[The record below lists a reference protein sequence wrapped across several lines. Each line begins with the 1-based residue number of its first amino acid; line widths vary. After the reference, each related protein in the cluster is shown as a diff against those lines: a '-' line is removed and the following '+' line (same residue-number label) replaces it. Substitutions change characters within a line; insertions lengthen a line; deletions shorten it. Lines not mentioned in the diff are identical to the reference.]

1 VIERKRY
8 ENRNDFLEGRKPM
21 LTLMKSKKIVGLD
34 IGSFS
39 LKLIE
44 LKPKKKGKQTVYEL
58 ISLGF
63 EPVPYQAIVEGSIM
77 DSTAVAD
84 AIQHVFY
91 ESKTKSTNMC
101 FGVSGSSVIVKR
113 IEVQRLN
120 PNEMHE
126 HILWEARPH
135 IPFTPEEVNIDYQI
149 IDNSDTSRERVGV
162 ILAAVKK
169 EKLNDYLNVVHISSK
184 IPLVVDLDSFA
195 ILNSVLVNYEMYKER
210 CLAII
215 NIGASVTNVVIARG
229 GYPVFVR
236 DIAFGGNQFTDLIQK
251 ELNLKYEKAE
261 MVKKG
266 RQVEGVSP
274 AAVKPVINLLFN
286 ELKNEIK
293 KTFKF
298 YRSNTTE
305 GRIDN
310 IMISGGTANLEAI
323 TDFFSQEFDIPVE
336 IVNPFNEI
344 EINPKKF
351 DMDFIKDM
359 APVFNVAMGL
369 ALRAVG
375 DEK

>member
-1 VIERKRY
+1 MQMS
-8 ENRNDFLEGRKPM
+8 FLN
-21 LTLMKSKKIVGLD
+21 LMKPKKVVGLD

-44 LKPKKKGKQTVYEL
+44 LRPKKKGKEVSYEL
-58 ISLGF
+58 VSLGY
-63 EPVPYQAIVEGSIM
+63 EPVPYQSIVEGSIM

-84 AIQHVFY
+84 AIQHIFI
-91 ESKTKSTNMC
+91 ESKTKTNNMS

-135 IPFTPEEVNIDYQI
+135 IPFTPEEVNIDYEI
-149 IDNSDTSRERVGV
+149 LESADVPPDRVAV
-162 ILAAVKK
+162 VLAATKK
-169 EKLNDYLNVVHISSK
+169 EKLNDYLNVIAIANK
-184 IPLVVDLDSFA
+184 NPDIVDLESFA
-195 ILNSVLVNYEMYKER
+195 ILNSVLINYEMYHDR
-210 CLAII
+210 TIAII
-215 NIGASVTNVVIARG
+215 NIGASITNVIIAKSG
-229 GYPVFVR
+229 NPVFVR

-261 MVKKG
+261 AVKKG

-274 AAVKPVINLLFN
+274 AAVKPVINLIFN
-286 ELKNEIK
+286 ELKSEIR
-293 KTFKF
+293 KTFEF

-310 IMISGGTANLEAI
+310 ILLSGGTSNLDTI
-323 TDFFSQEFDIPVE
+323 IDFFSQEFDIPVE
-336 IVNPFNEI
+336 IVNPFNNV
-344 EINPKKF
+344 EINEKKF
-351 DMDFIKDM
+351 DLDFVKDM

-375 DEK
+375 EIK

>member
-1 VIERKRY
+1 MPL
-8 ENRNDFLEGRKPM
+8 FSL
-21 LTLMKSKKIVGLD
+21 KSKKLVGLD
-34 IGSFS
+34 IGSFA
-39 LKLIE
+39 LKLVE
-44 LKPKKKGKQTVYEL
+44 LRPKKKGKEIGYEL
-58 ISLGF
+58 LSLGY

-77 DSTAVAD
+77 DSTAVVD

-91 ESKTKSTNMC
+91 ESKTRTNHLS

-135 IPFTPEEVNIDYQI
+135 IPFTPEEVNIDYEI
-149 IDNSDTSRERVGV
+149 IESSDIHPERVGV

-169 EKLNDYLNVVHISSK
+169 EKLNDYLNVITISDK
-184 IPLVVDLDSFA
+184 TADIIDLESFA
-195 ILNSVLVNYEMYKER
+195 ILNTVMANYEMYRER
-210 CLAII
+210 SVAIV
-215 NIGASVTNVVIARG
+215 NIGASITNVVIARG
-229 GYPVFVR
+229 GHPVFVR

-261 MVKKG
+261 SVKKG
-266 RQVEGVSP
+266 RQVEGVSS
-274 AAVKPVINLLFN
+274 AAVKPVINLIFN

-293 KTFKF
+293 KTFEF

-310 IMISGGTANLEAI
+310 ILLSGGTANLESI
-323 TDFFSQEFDIPVE
+323 VDFFSQEFDIPVE
-336 IVNPFNEI
+336 VVNPFNNI

-351 DMDFIKDM
+351 DLEFIKDM
-359 APVFNVAMGL
+359 APVFSVAMGL
-369 ALRAVG
+369 AMRAV
-375 DEK
+375 EA

>member
-1 VIERKRY
+1 M
-8 ENRNDFLEGRKPM
+8 PM
-21 LTLMKSKKIVGLD
+21 LSFMKSKKIVGLD

-44 LKPKKKGKQTVYEL
+44 LKPKKKGKETIYEL
-58 ISLGF
+58 VSLGY
-63 EPVPYQAIVEGSIM
+63 EPVPYQSIVEGSVM

-84 AIQHVFY
+84 AIQHIFY
-91 ESKTKSTNMC
+91 ESKTKTNALS

-135 IPFTPEEVNIDYQI
+135 IPFTPEEVNIDYEI
-149 IDNSDTSRERVGV
+149 IESSDTSPERVGV
-162 ILAAVKK
+162 VLAAVRK
-169 EKLNDYLNVVHISSK
+169 EKLNDYLNVIHISNK
-184 IPLVVDLDSFA
+184 NPVIVDLDSFA
-195 ILNSVLVNYEMYKER
+195 ILNSVLANYEMYRER
-210 CLAII
+210 SVAII
-215 NIGASVTNVVIARG
+215 NIGASISNIVIAKNSH
-229 GYPVFVR
+229 PVFVR

-261 MVKKG
+261 SVKKG

-274 AAVKPVINLLFN
+274 AAVKPVINLIFN

-293 KTFKF
+293 KTFEF

-310 IMISGGTANLEAI
+310 ILLSGGTANLESI
-323 TDFFSQEFDIPVE
+323 TDYFSQEFDIPIE
-336 IVNPFNEI
+336 IINPFNEI
-344 EINPKKF
+344 EINSKKF
-351 DMDFIKDM
+351 DLDFIKDM

-375 DEK
+375 EG

>member
-1 VIERKRY
+1 MSI
-8 ENRNDFLEGRKPM
+8 FSF
-21 LTLMKSKKIVGLD
+21 MKSKKILGLD

-44 LKPKKKGKQTVYEL
+44 LKPKKKGKEVTYEL
-58 ISLGF
+58 VALGY
-63 EPVPYQAIVEGSIM
+63 EPVPYQSIVEGSIM

-84 AIQHVFY
+84 AINHTFY
-91 ESKTKSTNMC
+91 ETKTKTNNIS

-120 PNEMHE
+120 PAEMHE

-135 IPFTPEEVNIDYQI
+135 IPFTPEEVNIDYEI
-149 IDNSDTSRERVGV
+149 IESPDIHPDRVGV
-162 ILAAVKK
+162 ILAATKK
-169 EKLNDYLNVVHISSK
+169 EKLNDYLNVIAIANRTAS
-184 IPLVVDLDSFA
+184 IVDLESFA
-195 ILNSVLVNYEMYKER
+195 VLNSVMYNYEMYNDR
-210 CLAII
+210 SIAII
-215 NIGASVTNVVIARG
+215 NIGASITNVVIARNG
-229 GYPVFVR
+229 NPIFVR

-261 MVKKG
+261 SVKKG

-274 AAVKPVINLLFN
+274 AAVKPVINLIFN
-286 ELKNEIK
+286 ELKSEIK
-293 KTFKF
+293 KTFEF

-310 IMISGGTANLEAI
+310 ILLSGGTSNLESI
-323 TDFFSQEFDIPVE
+323 IDFFSQEFDIPVE
-336 IVNPFNEI
+336 IINPFNNI
-344 EINPKKF
+344 EINEKKF
-351 DMDFIKDM
+351 DLDFIKEM

-375 DEK
+375 DDK

>member
-1 VIERKRY
+1 MPL
-8 ENRNDFLEGRKPM
+8 FSL
-21 LTLMKSKKIVGLD
+21 KSKKLVGLD
-34 IGSFS
+34 IGSFA
-39 LKLIE
+39 LKLVE
-44 LKPKKKGKQTVYEL
+44 LRPKKKGKEIGYEL
-58 ISLGF
+58 LSLGY

-77 DSTAVAD
+77 DSTAVVD

-91 ESKTKSTNMC
+91 ESKTRTNHLS

-135 IPFTPEEVNIDYQI
+135 IPFTPEEVNIDYEI
-149 IDNSDTSRERVGV
+149 IESSDIHPERVGV

-169 EKLNDYLNVVHISSK
+169 EKLNDYLNVITISDK
-184 IPLVVDLDSFA
+184 TADIIDLESFA
-195 ILNSVLVNYEMYKER
+195 IVNTVMANYEMYRER
-210 CLAII
+210 SVAIV
-215 NIGASVTNVVIARG
+215 NIGASITNVVIARG
-229 GYPVFVR
+229 GHPVFVR

-261 MVKKG
+261 SVKKG
-266 RQVEGVSP
+266 RQVEGVSS
-274 AAVKPVINLLFN
+274 AAVKPVINLIFN
-286 ELKNEIK
+286 ELKTEIS
-293 KTFKF
+293 KTFEF

-310 IMISGGTANLEAI
+310 ILISGGTANLESI
-323 TDFFSQEFDIPVE
+323 LDFFSEQFDIPVE
-336 IVNPFNEI
+336 IVNPFNNI

-351 DMDFIKDM
+351 DLEFIKDM

-375 DEK
+375 EEK

>member
-1 VIERKRY
+1 
-8 ENRNDFLEGRKPM
+8 
-21 LTLMKSKKIVGLD
+21 MKTKKIVGLD
-34 IGSFS
+34 IGSFG

-44 LKPKKKGKQTVYEL
+44 LKPVKKGKETRYEL
-58 ISLGF
+58 IAMGY
-63 EPVPYQAIVEGSIM
+63 EPVPYQSIVEGSIM

-84 AIQHVFY
+84 AIQHVFL
-91 ESKTKSTNMC
+91 ESKTKSSSIS

-113 IEVQRLN
+113 IDVQRLN

-135 IPFTPEEVNIDYQI
+135 IPFTPEEVNIDYEMI
-149 IDNSDTSRERVGV
+149 ETTDTPPDKVGV

-169 EKLNDYLNVVHISSK
+169 EKLNDYLNILTISNKSAQ
-184 IPLVVDLDSFA
+184 IVDLDSFA
-195 ILNSVLVNYEMYKER
+195 ILNSVMTNYETYRER
-210 CLAII
+210 TIVII
-215 NIGASVTNVVIARG
+215 NIGASITSVVIARG

-236 DIAFGGNQFTDLIQK
+236 DIAFGGNQFTDHIQK

-261 MVKKG
+261 SAKKG

-274 AAVKPVINLLFN
+274 AAVKPVIDLIFN
-286 ELKNEIK
+286 DLRTEIK
-293 KTFKF
+293 KTFEF
-298 YRSNTTE
+298 YRSNTSE

-310 IMISGGTANLEAI
+310 ILLSGGTANLESVSDYFAQ
-323 TDFFSQEFDIPVE
+323 DFDIPIE

-351 DMDFIKDM
+351 DLDFIKDM
-359 APVFNVAMGL
+359 APVFNVAVGL

-375 DEK
+375 DSK

>member
-1 VIERKRY
+1 MPLS
-8 ENRNDFLEGRKPM
+8 F
-21 LTLMKSKKIVGLD
+21 MKTKKILGLD
-34 IGSFS
+34 IGSFG

-44 LKPKKKGKQTVYEL
+44 LNAKKKGKETTYEL
-58 ISLGF
+58 VSMAY
-63 EPVPYQAIVEGSIM
+63 EPMPYQSIVEGSIM

-84 AIQHVFY
+84 AIQHVFL
-91 ESKTKSTNMC
+91 ESKTKTNVLS

-135 IPFTPEEVNIDYQI
+135 IPFTPEEVNIDYEI
-149 IDNSDTSRERVGV
+149 VESSDTPPDKAAV

-169 EKLNDYLNVVHISSK
+169 EKLNDYLNTITISNK
-184 IPLVVDLDSFA
+184 TAAIVDLDSFA
-195 ILNSVLVNYEMYKER
+195 ILNSILANYGMYHDR
-210 CLAII
+210 SIAVI
-215 NIGASVTNVVIARG
+215 NIGASITNVVIARG

-236 DIAFGGNQFTDLIQK
+236 DIAFGGNHFTDHIQK

-261 MVKKG
+261 SVKKG
-266 RQVEGVSP
+266 RLVEGVSP
-274 AAVKPVINLLFN
+274 TDVKQAIGLIFN

-293 KTFKF
+293 KTFEF
-298 YRSNTTE
+298 YRSTTNE

-310 IMISGGTANLEAI
+310 ILLSGGTAKL
-323 TDFFSQEFDIPVE
+323 TSVSDYFSQEFDIPIE

-351 DMDFIKDM
+351 DLDFIKEM

-369 ALRAVG
+369 AIRAVG
-375 DEK
+375 E

>member
-1 VIERKRY
+1 MPLG
-8 ENRNDFLEGRKPM
+8 NF
-21 LTLMKSKKIVGLD
+21 MKSKKTVGLD
-34 IGSFS
+34 IGSFA
-39 LKLIE
+39 LKLVE
-44 LKPKKKGKQTVYEL
+44 VKPKKKGKETTYEL
-58 ISLGF
+58 MALGY
-63 EPVPYQAIVEGSIM
+63 EPVPYQSIVEGSIM
-77 DSTAVAD
+77 DSTAVVD
-84 AIQHVFY
+84 AIQHIFY
-91 ESKTKSTNMC
+91 ESKSKTNRLS

-135 IPFTPEEVNIDYQI
+135 IPFTPEEVNIDYEI
-149 IDNSDTSRERVGV
+149 IETPDTHPERVSV
-162 ILAAVKK
+162 VLAAVKK
-169 EKLNDYLNVVHISSK
+169 EKLNDYMNVITISDK
-184 IPLVVDLDSFA
+184 VVSIIDLESFS
-195 ILNSVLVNYEMYKER
+195 ILNSVLVNYEMYRER
-210 CLAII
+210 SIAII
-215 NIGASVTNVVIARG
+215 NIGASITNVIIARG
-229 GYPVFVR
+229 GHPVFVR

-261 MVKKG
+261 SVKKG

-274 AAVKPVINLLFN
+274 AAVKPVINLIFN

-293 KTFKF
+293 KTFEF

-310 IMISGGTANLEAI
+310 ILISGGTANLESI
-323 TDFFSQEFDIPVE
+323 VDFFSQEFDIPIE
-336 IVNPFNEI
+336 IVNPFNNI

-351 DMDFIKDM
+351 DLDFIKDM

-375 DEK
+375 EF

>member
-1 VIERKRY
+1 MPLS
-8 ENRNDFLEGRKPM
+8 F
-21 LTLMKSKKIVGLD
+21 MKTKKIVGLD
-34 IGSFS
+34 IGSFG

-44 LKPKKKGKQTVYEL
+44 LKPIKKGKETRYEL
-58 ISLGF
+58 VAMGY
-63 EPVPYQAIVEGSIM
+63 EPVPYQSIVEGSIM

-84 AIQHVFY
+84 AIQHVFF
-91 ESKTKSTNMC
+91 ESKTKSSSIS
-101 FGVSGSSVIVKR
+101 FGVAGSSVIVKR
-113 IEVQRLN
+113 IDVQRLN

-135 IPFTPEEVNIDYQI
+135 IPFTPEEVNIDYEMI
-149 IDNSDTSRERVGV
+149 ETTDTPPDRVGV

-169 EKLNDYLNVVHISSK
+169 EKLNDYLNILTISNKSAQ
-184 IPLVVDLDSFA
+184 IVDLDSFA
-195 ILNSVLVNYEMYKER
+195 ILNSVLTNYEMYKDR
-210 CLAII
+210 SIVII
-215 NIGASVTNVVIARG
+215 NIGASITNVVIARG

-236 DIAFGGNQFTDLIQK
+236 DIAFGGNQFTDHIQK

-261 MVKKG
+261 SVKKG

-274 AAVKPVINLLFN
+274 AAVKPVINLIFN
-286 ELKNEIK
+286 DLRTEIK
-293 KTFKF
+293 KTFEF

-310 IMISGGTANLEAI
+310 ILLSGGTANLESI
-323 TDFFSQEFDIPVE
+323 TDYFGQDFDIPIE

-351 DMDFIKDM
+351 DLDFIKDM
-359 APVFNVAMGL
+359 APVFNVAVGL

-375 DEK
+375 DSK